1 MRPKGT
7 AAELERRRRQAVAR
21 YHAGESPTVIA
32 RVLGVDR
39 PSVHRWAR
47 LAAAAPDGLSAKS
60 APGPTPRLSEAQL
73 RQLEALL
80 LNGARAYGWPNQL
93 WTASRVAALIA
104 DHFGITYHP
113 EHVRKVL
120 KRRLGWTS

>member
-7 AAELERRRRQAVAR
+7 AAELERRRRQAIDR
-21 YHAGESPTVIA
+21 YRAGESPTVIA

-47 LAAAAPDGLSAKS
+47 LAAAPDGLAAKP
-60 APGPTPRLSEAQL
+60 ARGPTPLLSDAQL

-80 LNGARAYGWPNQL
+80 VRGARAHGWPNQL
-93 WTASRVAALIA
+93 WTADRVAVLIA
-104 DHFGITYHP
+104 DHFGISYHP
-113 EHVRKVL
+113 
-120 KRRLGWTS
+120 